1 MTPAGAILKLILLM
15 GHMLNSHQY
24 KQKQYEFVRDTKMSG
39 INRLDIK
46 QLRIL
51 QLLLQERNL
60 SKVAN
65 LMGLTQQAISEQLKK
80 LRNTF
85 DDEMF
90 IRTSNGVIPTQV
102 AEQMEHKV
110 NNILSDIDNLISGEQ
125 FNPTELSGILQ
136 ISSSDYALMTV
147 LPMLLKKV
155 NVLAPNL
162 KIIIRDFESDNLNQ
176 LMVTGELDLVFTFP
190 EFIPENYPNKR
201 LFQDQHVCVTGI
213 HSIYRDKKYSLK
225 EVAQLPQ
232 IIISPSRPNLKGSHD
247 SWFGKKGVK
256 RNILM
261 SVPSFSA
268 ASTIIEATN
277 TIAFL
282 PARML
287 PDPKLVAI
295 EIEESPPKFDVIVAW
310 HQRSNNNPLHQWL
323 LGLLDNI
330 FCTKKD

>member
-1 MTPAGAILKLILLM
+1 
-15 GHMLNSHQY
+15 
-24 KQKQYEFVRDTKMSG
+24 MSG

-46 QLRIL
+46 QLRVL

-90 IRTSNGVIPTQV
+90 IRTNSGVIPTQV
-102 AEQMEHKV
+102 AEKMAHKV
-110 NNILSDIDNLISGEQ
+110 NQILSDIDNLISGEQ
-125 FNPTELSGILQ
+125 FNPSILSGVLQ
-136 ISSSDYALMTV
+136 ISSSDYALITV
-147 LPMLLKKV
+147 LPMLLKQV
-155 NVLAPNL
+155 NELAPNL
-162 KIIIRDFESDNLNQ
+162 KVIIRDFESDNLDK

-190 EFIPENYPNKR
+190 EFIPEHYPNKR
-201 LFQDQHVCVTGI
+201 LFEERHICVTGKK
-213 HSIYRDKKYSLK
+213 SIYRDKKYSLK

-247 SWFGKKGVK
+247 SWFAKKGLK

-268 ASTIIEATN
+268 AASIIAATN

-282 PARML
+282 PARLL
-287 PDPKLVAI
+287 PESKLVTI
-295 EIEESPPKFDVIVAW
+295 EIAESPPKFDVIVAW
-310 HQRSNNNPLHQWL
+310 HPRSTNNPLHQWL
-323 LGLLDNI
+323 LSLLNNI
-330 FCTKKD
+330 FYPEK

>member
-1 MTPAGAILKLILLM
+1 
-15 GHMLNSHQY
+15 
-24 KQKQYEFVRDTKMSG
+24 MSG

-46 QLRIL
+46 QLRVL

-60 SKVAN
+60 SKVAHI
-65 LMGLTQQAISEQLKK
+65 MGLTQQAISEQLKK
-80 LRNTF
+80 IRHTF

-102 AEQMEHKV
+102 AEKMEHRV
-110 NNILSDIDNLISGEQ
+110 NQILADIDNLITGEK
-125 FNPTELSGILQ
+125 FNPAELSGILQ
-136 ISSSDYALMTV
+136 ISSSDYALVTI
-147 LPMLLKKV
+147 LPMLLTQV
-155 NVLAPNL
+155 NALAPNL
-162 KIIIRDFESDNLNQ
+162 KVIIRDFESDNLNQ

-201 LFQDQHVCVTGI
+201 LFEDHHVCVTGNN
-213 HSIYRDKKYSLK
+213 SIYRGKKYSLL
-225 EVAQLPQ
+225 ELAQLPQ
-232 IIISPSRPNLKGSHD
+232 IVISPSRPNLKGSHD
-247 SWFGKKGVK
+247 SWFAKQGIK
-256 RNILM
+256 RHILM

-282 PARML
+282 PSRLL

-295 EIEESPPKFDVIVAW
+295 EIEQNPPKFDVIVAW
-310 HQRSNNNPLHQWL
+310 HQRSNNNPLHLWL

-330 FCTKKD
+330 FCSAE